1 VATGEQP
8 KVDGE
13 ILSGSGEEST
23 WKTGISDLKEF
34 LAPDRRVPGRGMA
47 FNAARTTELVWRR
60 FGPVQGFDRRSDLRL
75 DVVIPVAGTDTA
87 VLPLTIAGLRRNLAH
102 PLGKIMVVTEAGS
115 EAHQVAA
122 ELGCDVI
129 DQDTVVPV
137 RRTDLD
143 YRVEPWDRSGWLLAQ
158 LLKLS
163 VDTLSTEDHV
173 LVIDA
178 DTVLIR
184 PQTFTRR
191 GAVVALVS
199 SEYHLPYFD
208 AYQALLGEPARS
220 RVSFIAHHSVMN
232 RQTLADLKALIER
245 RRERPWWQAIL
256 DVCDFSQLS
265 CFADYELYG
274 NYKLSR
280 SRSTVRRWW
289 ANCPL
294 PRDRMSSL
302 DELQRRYG
310 SQYRTV
316 SFHHWIGK

>member
-1 VATGEQP
+1 MATGEQP

-34 LAPDRRVPGRGMA
+34 LAPERRVPGRGIA
-47 FNAARTTELVWRR
+47 FNAARTTELGWRR
-60 FGPVQGFDRRSDLRL
+60 FGPVQGFDRRSDVPL

-143 YRVEPWDRSGWLLAQ
+143 YRVEPWDRSGWLLAP

-302 DELQRRYG
+302 DELQRRFG